1 MLLQVR
7 IQQMMRKGRDRVVLV
22 ILFKLKNFKKVGS
35 LFVVE
40 LSVTMVT
47 ISMDPVPQV
56 PPPPCTTRI

>member
-1 MLLQVR
+1 
-7 IQQMMRKGRDRVVLV
+7 MMRKGRDRVVLV

-56 PPPPCTTRI
+56 PPPTCTTRI